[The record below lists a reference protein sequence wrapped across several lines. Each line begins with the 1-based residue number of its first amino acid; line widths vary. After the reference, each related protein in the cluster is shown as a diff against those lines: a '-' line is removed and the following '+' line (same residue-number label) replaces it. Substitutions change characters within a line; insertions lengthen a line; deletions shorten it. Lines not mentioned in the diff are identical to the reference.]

1 MGWTWDLQAPET
13 SVGLVTYSDSASSTS
28 ATLEAFLPSAFLS
41 LIQEKR
47 RAGGKQKGGGASPGW
62 GGTWGREGGAGLG
75 EEWKTVW
82 KGSGGWVEMGVK
94 RWGCG
99 GGGGCLIVSCRAL
112 ERPRYHLCSSLGVV
126 SPQNSYARSQLGRR

>member
-62 GGTWGREGGAGLG
+62 VVVAGGR
-75 EEWKTVW
+75 
-82 KGSGGWVEMGVK
+82 
-94 RWGCG
+94 
-99 GGGGCLIVSCRAL
+99 GGCLIVSCRAL